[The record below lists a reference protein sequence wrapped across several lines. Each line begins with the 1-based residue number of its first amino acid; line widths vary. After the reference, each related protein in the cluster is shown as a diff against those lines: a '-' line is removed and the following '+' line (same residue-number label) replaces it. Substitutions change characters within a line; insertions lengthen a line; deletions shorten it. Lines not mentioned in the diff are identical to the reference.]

1 MYLVIKTGCLTV
13 LTTSWFNFSRQ
24 PEMRLQSVC
33 RFFLQTANCKLPT
46 NIYFCCMAE
55 ISISNKDWPR
65 VKIKLQR
72 KYNHLTDAQ
81 LQYTEGQE
89 EALIGNL
96 EALVNRN
103 RDYVVFTLK
112 KALVNIDNNRL

>member
-1 MYLVIKTGCLTV
+1 
-13 LTTSWFNFSRQ
+13 
-24 PEMRLQSVC
+24 
-33 RFFLQTANCKLPT
+33 
-46 NIYFCCMAE
+46 MAE

-72 KYNHLTDAQ
+72 KYNHLTDDE

-89 EALIGNL
+89 ENLISKL
-96 EALVNRN
+96 ADLVK
-103 RDYVVFTLK
+103 RDRTYVVFTLK

>member
-1 MYLVIKTGCLTV
+1 
-13 LTTSWFNFSRQ
+13 
-24 PEMRLQSVC
+24 
-33 RFFLQTANCKLPT
+33 
-46 NIYFCCMAE
+46 MAQ

-72 KYNHLTDAQ
+72 KYNHLTDDE

-89 EALIGNL
+89 ENLIIKL
-96 EALVNRN
+96 TELVNRDRN
-103 RDYVVFTLK
+103 YVVFTLK

>member
-1 MYLVIKTGCLTV
+1 MPL
-13 LTTSWFNFSRQ
+13 
-24 PEMRLQSVC
+24 PAMD
-33 RFFLQTANCKLPT
+33 FFYIFVT
-46 NIYFCCMAE
+46 MAE

-72 KYNHLTDAQ
+72 KYNHLTDEE

-89 EALIGNL
+89 DSLISKL
-96 EALVNRN
+96 ADLVNRD
-103 RDYVVFTLK
+103 RTYVVFTLK

>member
-1 MYLVIKTGCLTV
+1 
-13 LTTSWFNFSRQ
+13 
-24 PEMRLQSVC
+24 
-33 RFFLQTANCKLPT
+33 
-46 NIYFCCMAE
+46 MAE
-55 ISISNKDWPR
+55 ISISNQDWNR

-89 EALIGNL
+89 DNLITRIMD
-96 EALVNRN
+96 LVKRD